1 MRNCRR
7 TQHLHSTVT
16 RHSNKLKKWKSSLCG
31 LLISWLQIKEI
42 IILKC
47 CLLLLNNN
55 EPFLNLIVRCGK
67 KGFYTTG
74 SDDQLTS
81 WTEKKLEK
89 MSQSQTCTKK
99 SHGHC
104 LVVCFLADPYSFL
117 NPGETITSE
126 KCSQQIDEM
135 HRKMQCLQPVL
146 VHRKGPILL
155 HNNVRPHIAQPTTNT
170 LKVERIG
177 LRGFASSAT
186 FTWPLS

>member
-1 MRNCRR
+1 MRSCRR

-99 SHGHC
+99 VIVIVWWSASWLIHTAFWIPVKLLPLRSVLSKSMRC
-104 LVVCFLADPYSFL
+104 
-117 NPGETITSE
+117 TE
-126 KCSQQIDEM
+126 KCNAFSQYWSTERAQFFSTTMSD
-135 HRKMQCLQPVL
+135 HT
-146 VHRKGPILL
+146 L
-155 HNNVRPHIAQPTTNT
+155 HNQQPT
-170 LKVERIG
+170 L
-177 LRGFASSAT
+177 
-186 FTWPLS
+186 